1 MANILYG
8 VAGEGMGHATR
19 SKLVI
24 DHLLA
29 KGHKIHI
36 VTSNRSF
43 DFLKKSFPKV
53 SVTEIA
59 GLVLVYEDNKLNN
72 FKSALANMKFK
83 KGMRAFNTVKKIIVS
98 EKIELIISD
107 FEPTVAYMAG
117 LIRFNGKVKK
127 KIPLICIDNIHLLSN
142 SIVNVPKKF
151 KKDYYLAKYI
161 TKVLIPPLNVSRFL
175 ITSFFSVKIKNKK
188 TQLIPS
194 LLRDIIIESK
204 PTQDNCIVVYQTSK
218 SNTHMFDLLKKFND
232 EKFIIYGFDEDK
244 KEHNLEFKK
253 FSEKGFVGD
262 LSRCKAVITNG
273 GFSLMSEAV
282 FLHKPVLSVPVKKQF
297 EQICNALYLK
307 KKGYGTFAGELNHQK
322 LKMFIKNLHVYKKNL
337 ENYMQKD
344 NQDALKKIDETINEV
359 IPDNKRNII
368 QKK

>member
-24 DHLLA
+24 DHLLS
-29 KGHKIHI
+29 KGHKVNI

-53 SVTEIA
+53 NVTEIA

-83 KGMRAFNTVKKIIVS
+83 KGMKAFNTVKKIIVS

-161 TKVLIPPLNVSRFL
+161 TKALIPPLNVNRFL
-175 ITSFFSVKIKNKK
+175 ITSFFSAKIKNKK
-188 TQLIPS
+188 TELIPS
-194 LLRDIIIESK
+194 LLREIIIEAK
-204 PTQDNCIVVYQTSK
+204 PTEKDYIIVYQTSK
-218 SNTHMFDLLKKFND
+218 SNTQMFDLLKRFND
-232 EKFIIYGFDEDK
+232 ERFIIYGFDEDK
-244 KEHNLEFKK
+244 KEKNLEFKK
-253 FSEKGFVGD
+253 FSEKGFVSD
-262 LSRCKAVITNG
+262 LSGCKAVITNG

-297 EQICNALYLK
+297 EQTCNALYLK
-307 KKGYGTFAGELNHQK
+307 KKGYGTFAEELSQQR
-322 LKMFIKNLHVYKKNL
+322 LKTFIKNLSIYKKNL
-337 ENYMQKD
+337 ENYKQRD
-344 NQDALKKIDETINEV
+344 NKEALKKIDETINE
-359 IPDNKRNII
+359 ILIT
-368 QKK
+368 